1 MAVPWRLTLLAELTS
16 VVLKNRAGHFKNE
29 MEHQLSEVE
38 ADTVASVSGE
48 LNPRYSIRA
57 VERALDLLDVLAR
70 SESGATLSD
79 IASAIG
85 LPKSSVFRYLVTL
98 ELRGHVTN
106 GVDDIYRLGAGRS
119 YMRPRD
125 VARLC
130 AASISRMQEL
140 CRRFDETINLGTLDG
155 HRIIYLQVVESP
167 KAMRF
172 AASQGG
178 SDPIHSSALG
188 KSISSSLSDEEVRG
202 ILAVE
207 GMPQLT
213 PKTIVSPDK
222 FLEELELVR
231 NRQYAID
238 DGENEEGG
246 RCVAVALPYPFG
258 AALSLSAP
266 AARLPRENL
275 PEVAA
280 TLRRV
285 AEDIAQEVRNAG
297 A

>member
-1 MAVPWRLTLLAELTS
+1 VSSLEAEE
-16 VVLKNRAGHFKNE
+16 KGGAAGD
-29 MEHQLSEVE
+29 
-38 ADTVASVSGE
+38 AGG
-48 LNPRYSIRA
+48 RYSIRA
-57 VERALDLLDVLAR
+57 VDRALDILDVLAR
-70 SESGATLSD
+70 SDAGTSLGD
-79 IASAIG
+79 IARSIG
-85 LPKSSVFRYLVTL
+85 LPKSSVFRYLATL
-98 ELRGHVTN
+98 ERRGHVIRGT
-106 GVDDIYRLGAGRS
+106 DDVFLLGAGRS

-130 AASISRMQEL
+130 AVAGPRMQEL

-155 HRIIYLQVVESP
+155 HRIIYLEVVESP

-172 AASQGG
+172 AATRGG

-188 KSISSSLSDEEVRG
+188 KIISASLSDEEVRG

-207 GMPQLT
+207 GMPALT
-213 PKTIVSPDK
+213 ARTITSPDG
-222 FLEELELVR
+222 FLRELATVR
-231 NRQYAID
+231 EQRFAVD
-238 DGENEEGG
+238 EGENEEGG

-258 AALSLSAP
+258 AAMSLSAP

-280 TLRRV
+280 TLQR
-285 AEDIAQEVRNAG
+285 AADDIAQDVRNAG